1 VSDEINAEWKKLF
14 PNSLYTG
21 RLMEQNMVMALEHF
35 DNVVILYTFLGFV
48 AIVMSV
54 SGLFSLVSI
63 QLQKRTKELGI
74 RKILGAP
81 LTNIVFISSKLFL
94 IILIVSF
101 AIGSFMGSFLV
112 NKLMDTVWEYYVAI
126 DIRVISLSIIIL
138 FVIAVATVSLRI
150 YKASITNP
158 ADALRYE

>member
-1 VSDEINAEWKKLF
+1 
-14 PNSLYTG
+14 
-21 RLMEQNMVMALEHF
+21 MEQNMVMALEHF